1 VAAGQ
6 ETKGITDKTFFR
18 YHFMKTRILLPAFV
32 AAFGL
37 IYLFTSCGQ
46 APPDHFTIAFY
57 NVENLFDTID
67 DPGVHD
73 GEFIPEATV
82 AWTTERYKTKLSNI
96 ARVLGAIDSTELPLA
111 IGLAEV
117 ENLGVLR
124 DLVAT
129 KPLDKGSYD
138 IVHFD
143 SPDERGIDVALL
155 YRHGMLQPLH
165 SRPYPL
171 TFDFDSTDRTRDL
184 LYFKA
189 LAADSD
195 TLHFLVNH
203 WPSRSGGKEQ
213 SDPKRQRAAEQVRH
227 VVDSIFRF
235 DANANIII
243 MGDLNDNP
251 TDDNVT
257 VTLGALVP
265 ENNVSKGKL
274 YNLATEKFTS
284 GEGTLYWRSWDLFDQ
299 MIVSSNL
306 LNGNTSYKL
315 SPASIQIL
323 KKDWMLF
330 RQKDGNMVPNR
341 TAGRSEYFGGYS
353 DHLPV
358 YIRFEKK

>member
-1 VAAGQ
+1 
-6 ETKGITDKTFFR
+6 
-18 YHFMKTRILLPAFV
+18 MKIRIILPAIA

-37 IYLFTSCGQ
+37 LYLFTSCGHT
-46 APPDHFTIAFY
+46 PPDHFTVAFY
-57 NVENLFDTID
+57 NVENLFDTIND
-67 DPGVHD
+67 DGVRD
-73 GEFIPEATV
+73 GEFTPEATV
-82 AWTTERYKTKLSNI
+82 SWTAERYGQKLKNI

-129 KPLDKGSYD
+129 RPLDKGSYD

-155 YRHGMLQPLH
+155 YRRGMLQPIH
-165 SRPYPL
+165 SRPCPL

-189 LAADSD
+189 LAADDD

-213 SDPKRQRAAEQVRH
+213 SDPKRQRAAQQVRQ

-251 TDDNVT
+251 TDDNVA
-257 VTLGALVP
+257 VTLGARVP
-265 ENNVSKGKL
+265 ENNVRKSQL
-274 YNLATEKFTS
+274 YNLATENFTG

-299 MIVSSNL
+299 FIVSSNL
-306 LNGNTSYKL
+306 LEGNTTYKL
-315 SPASIQIL
+315 TPATIQIL

-330 RQKDGNMVPNR
+330 RQKDGKMVPNR
-341 TAGRSEYFGGYS
+341 TAGRSEYYGGYS

-358 YIRFEKK
+358 YIRFEKR

>member
-1 VAAGQ
+1 MK
-6 ETKGITDKTFFR
+6 EIRIKMNLIINK
-18 YHFMKTRILLPAFV
+18 MKTRTLLAAVV

-37 IYLFTSCGQ
+37 LYLFTSCGQ
-46 APPDHFTIAFY
+46 TPPVHFTVAFY
-57 NVENLFDTID
+57 NVENLFDTIN
-67 DPGVHD
+67 GD
-73 GEFIPEATV
+73 GERDGDFTPQATV
-82 AWTTERYKTKLSNI
+82 SWNTERYNRKLSNI
-96 ARVLGAIDSTELPLA
+96 ARVLGAIDSTELPLV

-117 ENLGVLR
+117 ENLRVLR

-129 KPLDKGSYD
+129 QPLDKGNYD

-155 YRHGMLQPLH
+155 FRHNMLQPLH

-189 LAADSD
+189 LADAD

-203 WPSRSGGKEQ
+203 WPSRSGGKEL
-213 SDPKRQRAAEQVRH
+213 SDPKRQRAAQQVRQ
-227 VVDSIFRF
+227 VADSIFRF
-235 DANANIII
+235 DTNANIII

-251 TDDNVT
+251 ADDNVA
-257 VTLGALVP
+257 VTLGALAP
-265 ENNVSKGKL
+265 ENNVRKKQL
-274 YNLATEKFTS
+274 YNLATEKFTR

-299 MIVSSNL
+299 FIVSSNVL
-306 LNGNTSYKL
+306 EGNSTYKL

-330 RQKDGNMVPNR
+330 RQKDGEMVPNR
-341 TAGRSEYFGGYS
+341 TAGRSEYYGGYS

>member
-1 VAAGQ
+1 
-6 ETKGITDKTFFR
+6 
-18 YHFMKTRILLPAFV
+18 MKAKFLLPTLA

-37 IYLFTSCGQ
+37 LYLFTSCGQ

-57 NVENLFDTID
+57 NVENLFDTIN

-73 GEFIPEATV
+73 GEFTPEA
-82 AWTTERYKTKLSNI
+82 AIPWNTERYEQKLKNI
-96 ARVLGAIDSTELPLA
+96 ARVLGAIDSTELPLV

-129 KPLDKGSYD
+129 KPLDKGGYD

-155 YRHGMLQPLH
+155 YRNGMLQPLH
-165 SRPYPL
+165 SRPYLL

-189 LAADSD
+189 LAADRD

-203 WPSRSGGKEQ
+203 WPSRYGGKEQ
-213 SDPKRQRAAEQVRH
+213 SDPKRQRAAQQVRQ

-235 DANANIII
+235 DAHANIII

-265 ENNVSKGKL
+265 ENNVRKGQL

-284 GEGTLYWRSWDLFDQ
+284 GEGTLYWRVWDLFDQ
-299 MIVSSNL
+299 VIVSSNL
-306 LNGNTSYKL
+306 LDGNTTYKL

-323 KKDWMLF
+323 KKDWMLY

-341 TAGRSEYFGGYS
+341 TAGRNEYFGGYS

>member
-1 VAAGQ
+1 
-6 ETKGITDKTFFR
+6 
-18 YHFMKTRILLPAFV
+18 MKTRIILPAVV

-37 IYLFTSCGQ
+37 LYLFTSCGQ

-57 NVENLFDTID
+57 NVENLFDTIND
-67 DPGVHD
+67 NGERDGDFTPGAAVS
-73 GEFIPEATV
+73 
-82 AWTTERYKTKLSNI
+82 WNTERYDRKLNNI
-96 ARVLGAIDSTELPLA
+96 ARVLGAIDSTELPLV

-129 KPLDKGSYD
+129 QPLDKGGYD

-155 YRHGMLQPLH
+155 YRHDMLQPLH

-171 TFDFDSTDRTRDL
+171 TFYFDSTDRTRDL

-189 LAADSD
+189 LAADRD
-195 TLHFLVNH
+195 TLHLLVNH
-203 WPSRSGGKEQ
+203 WPSRSGGKEL
-213 SDPKRQRAAEQVRH
+213 SDPKRQRAAQQVRQ

-251 TDDNVT
+251 TDDNVA
-257 VTLGALVP
+257 VTLGARVP
-265 ENNVSKGKL
+265 ENNVRKQQL
-274 YNLATEKFTS
+274 YNLATEKFTG

-299 MIVSSNL
+299 FIVSSNVL
-306 LNGNTSYKL
+306 DGITAYKL

-341 TAGRSEYFGGYS
+341 TAGRNEYYGGYS